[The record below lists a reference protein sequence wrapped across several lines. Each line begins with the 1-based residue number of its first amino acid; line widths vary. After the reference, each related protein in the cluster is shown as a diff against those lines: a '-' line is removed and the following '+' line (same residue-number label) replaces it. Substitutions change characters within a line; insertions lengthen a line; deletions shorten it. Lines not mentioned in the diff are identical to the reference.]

1 MEILILVGAIL
12 MMTIAHLVRTARWQ
26 LFVDVYEKPN
36 KRNLI
41 QSISLGYLI
50 NYFIPFKVGDLFRA
64 WFSGRKMKNGKALG
78 LSTVIVDRYL
88 DVISV
93 GLIFIG
99 LSVSNIGGK
108 DIKSSAY
115 FYVILMANCRMI

>member
-1 MEILILVGAIL
+1 

-36 KRNLI
+36 TRNLI

-78 LSTVIVDRYL
+78 LSTVIV
-88 DVISV
+88 V
-93 GLIFIG
+93 
-99 LSVSNIGGK
+99 
-108 DIKSSAY
+108 
-115 FYVILMANCRMI
+115 